1 LILYVEE
8 FMVVVGAKTFNLK
21 REEIKRKW
29 YIVDATDKIL
39 GRLATEIAIKLRGK
53 DKPTFTPHVDCGDF
67 MIIINAEKIKVKG
80 GNKLEDKKY
89 YRHSGYV
96 GNLKSTSLEE
106 MLKKN
111 PEFVIKN
118 AVRGMIPHN
127 TLGRIVLRKLKVY
140 SGPDH
145 PHKAQNPEKIDL

>member
-1 LILYVEE
+1 MEE
-8 FMVVVGAKTFNLK
+8 FMVNVGTKTFNLK

-29 YIVDATDKIL
+29 YVVDATDKIL
-39 GRLATEIAIKLRGK
+39 GRLATEIAKKLRGK

-80 GNKLEDKKY
+80 GNKLENKKY

-96 GNLKSTSLEE
+96 GNLKETNLEE

-127 TLGRIVLRKLKVY
+127 TLGRIVLRKLKIY

-145 PHKAQNPEKIDL
+145 PHKAQNPEIIDL

>member
-1 LILYVEE
+1 
-8 FMVVVGAKTFNLK
+8 MVDVGTKTFNLK

-29 YIVDATDKIL
+29 YVVDATDKIL

-96 GNLKSTSLEE
+96 GNLKVTSLKE
-106 MLKKN
+106 MLNKN

-140 SGPDH
+140 SGSDH

>member
-1 LILYVEE
+1 
-8 FMVVVGAKTFNLK
+8 MVNVGTKTFNLK

-29 YIVDATDKIL
+29 YVVDATDKVL
-39 GRLATEIAIKLRGK
+39 GRLSTEIAKKLRGK

-67 MIIINAEKIKVKG
+67 IIIINAEKIKVKG

-96 GNLKSTSLEE
+96 GNLKVTSLEE
-106 MLKKN
+106 MLEKN

-145 PHKAQNPEKIDL
+145 PHKAQNPEIIDL

>member
-1 LILYVEE
+1 
-8 FMVVVGAKTFNLK
+8 MVDVGTKTFNLK

-29 YIVDATDKIL
+29 YVVDATDKVL
-39 GRLATEIAIKLRGK
+39 GRLSTEIAKKLRGK

-67 MIIINAEKIKVKG
+67 IIIINAEKIKVKG

-96 GNLKSTSLEE
+96 GNLKVTNLEE

-118 AVRGMIPHN
+118 AIRGMIPHN

-145 PHKAQNPEKIDL
+145 PHKAQNPEIIDL

>member
-1 LILYVEE
+1 
-8 FMVVVGAKTFNLK
+8 MVDVGTKTFNLK

-39 GRLATEIAIKLRGK
+39 GRLATEIAVKLRGK

-67 MIIINAEKIKVKG
+67 IIIINAEKIKVKG

>member
-1 LILYVEE
+1 
-8 FMVVVGAKTFNLK
+8 MVNVGTKTFNLK

-29 YIVDATDKIL
+29 YVVDATDRIL
-39 GRLATEIAIKLRGK
+39 GRLATEIAKKLRGK

-67 MIIINAEKIKVKG
+67 IIIINAEKIKVKG
-80 GNKLEDKKY
+80 GNKLGDKKY

-96 GNLKSTSLEE
+96 GNLKETNLED
-106 MLKKN
+106 MPKKN

-145 PHKAQNPEKIDL
+145 PHKAQNPEIIDL

>member
-1 LILYVEE
+1 
-8 FMVVVGAKTFNLK
+8 MVTVGTKTFNLK

-96 GNLKSTSLEE
+96 GNLKSTSLGE

-127 TLGRIVLRKLKVY
+127 TLGRIVLRKLKVF

>member
-1 LILYVEE
+1 
-8 FMVVVGAKTFNLK
+8 MVVVGAKTFNLK

-39 GRLATEIAIKLRGK
+39 GRLATGIAIKLRGK

>member
-1 LILYVEE
+1 
-8 FMVVVGAKTFNLK
+8 MVVVGAKTFNLK

-96 GNLKSTSLEE
+96 GNLKSTSLGE

>member
-1 LILYVEE
+1 
-8 FMVVVGAKTFNLK
+8 MVNVGTKTFNLK

-29 YIVDATDKIL
+29 YVVDATDKIL
-39 GRLATEIAIKLRGK
+39 GRLATEIAKKLRGK

-67 MIIINAEKIKVKG
+67 IIIINAEKIKVKG

-96 GNLKSTSLEE
+96 GNLKETNLEE

-145 PHKAQNPEKIDL
+145 PHKAQNPEIIDL

>member
-1 LILYVEE
+1 
-8 FMVVVGAKTFNLK
+8 MVTVGTKTFNLK
-21 REEIKRKW
+21 KEEIKRKW
-29 YIVDATDKIL
+29 YVVDAADKIL
-39 GRLATEIAIKLRGK
+39 GRLATEVAVKLRGK

-67 MIIINAEKIKVKG
+67 IIIINAEKIKVKG

-96 GNLKSTSLEE
+96 GNLKVTSLKK
-106 MLKKN
+106 MLEKK
-111 PEFVIKN
+111 PEFVIRN

-127 TLGRIVLRKLKVY
+127 ILGRIVLRKLKVY

>member
-1 LILYVEE
+1 
-8 FMVVVGAKTFNLK
+8 MVNVGTKTFNLK

>member
-1 LILYVEE
+1 
-8 FMVVVGAKTFNLK
+8 MVDVGTKTFNLK

-145 PHKAQNPEKIDL
+145 PHKAQNPEIIDL

>member
-1 LILYVEE
+1 
-8 FMVVVGAKTFNLK
+8 MVVVGTKTFNLK

-96 GNLKSTSLEE
+96 GNLKSTSLGE

-127 TLGRIVLRKLKVY
+127 TLGRIVLRKLKVF

>member
-1 LILYVEE
+1 
-8 FMVVVGAKTFNLK
+8 MVDVGTKTFNLK

-29 YIVDATDKIL
+29 YVVDAEDKIL
-39 GRLATEIAIKLRGK
+39 GRLATEIAKKLRGK

-67 MIIINAEKIKVKG
+67 IIIINAEKIKVKG

-96 GNLKSTSLEE
+96 GNLKETNLEE

-145 PHKAQNPEKIDL
+145 PHKAQNPEIIDL

>member
-1 LILYVEE
+1 MEE
-8 FMVVVGAKTFNLK
+8 FMVNVGTKTFNLK

-29 YIVDATDKIL
+29 YVVDATDKIL
-39 GRLATEIAIKLRGK
+39 GRLATEIAKKLRGK

-96 GNLKSTSLEE
+96 GNLKETNLEE

-145 PHKAQNPEKIDL
+145 PHKAQNPEIIDL

>member
-1 LILYVEE
+1 VEE
-8 FMVVVGAKTFNLK
+8 FMVNVGTKTFNLK

-29 YIVDATDKIL
+29 YVVDASDKIL
-39 GRLATEIAIKLRGK
+39 GRLATEIAKKLRGK

-67 MIIINAEKIKVKG
+67 IIIINAEKIKVKG

-96 GNLKSTSLEE
+96 GNLKVTNLEE

-145 PHKAQNPEKIDL
+145 PHKAQNPEIIDL

>member
-1 LILYVEE
+1 
-8 FMVVVGAKTFNLK
+8 MVNVGTKTFNLK

-29 YIVDATDKIL
+29 YVVDATDRIL
-39 GRLATEIAIKLRGK
+39 GRLATEIAKKLRGK

-67 MIIINAEKIKVKG
+67 VIIINAEKIKVKG

-96 GNLKSTSLEE
+96 GNLKETNLED

-145 PHKAQNPEKIDL
+145 PHKAQNPEIIDL

>member
-1 LILYVEE
+1 
-8 FMVVVGAKTFNLK
+8 MVNVGTKTFNLK

-29 YIVDATDKIL
+29 YVVDATDKIL
-39 GRLATEIAIKLRGK
+39 GRLATEIAKKLRGK

-67 MIIINAEKIKVKG
+67 IIIINAEKIKVKG

-96 GNLKSTSLEE
+96 GNLKETSLEE

-145 PHKAQNPEKIDL
+145 PHKAQNPEIIDL

>member
-1 LILYVEE
+1 
-8 FMVVVGAKTFNLK
+8 MVNVGTKTFNLK

-29 YIVDATDKIL
+29 YVVDATDRIL
-39 GRLATEIAIKLRGK
+39 GRLATEIAKKLRGK
-53 DKPTFTPHVDCGDF
+53 DKPIFTPHVDCGDF
-67 MIIINAEKIKVKG
+67 IIIINAEKIKVKG

-96 GNLKSTSLEE
+96 GNLKETSLEE

-145 PHKAQNPEKIDL
+145 PHKAQNPEIIDL

>member
-1 LILYVEE
+1 
-8 FMVVVGAKTFNLK
+8 MVNVGTKTFNLK

-29 YIVDATDKIL
+29 YVADATDKIL
-39 GRLATEIAIKLRGK
+39 GRLATEIAKKLRGK

-67 MIIINAEKIKVKG
+67 IIVINAEKIKVKG

-96 GNLKSTSLEE
+96 GNLKVTNLED
-106 MLKKN
+106 MLEKN

-145 PHKAQNPEKIDL
+145 PHKAQNPEIIDL

>member
-1 LILYVEE
+1 
-8 FMVVVGAKTFNLK
+8 MVNVGTKTFNLK

-29 YIVDATDKIL
+29 YVVDARDKIL
-39 GRLATEIAIKLRGK
+39 GRLATEIAKKLRGK

-67 MIIINAEKIKVKG
+67 IIIINAEKIKVKG

-96 GNLKSTSLEE
+96 GNLKVTSLKK
-106 MLKKN
+106 MLEKK
-111 PEFVIKN
+111 PEFVIRN

-127 TLGRIVLRKLKVY
+127 ILGRIVLRKLKVY

-145 PHKAQNPEKIDL
+145 PHKAQNPEIIDL

>member
-1 LILYVEE
+1 
-8 FMVVVGAKTFNLK
+8 MVTVGTKTFNLK

-29 YIVDATDKIL
+29 YVVDAKDKIL
-39 GRLATEIAIKLRGK
+39 GRLATEIAKKLRGK

-67 MIIINAEKIKVKG
+67 IIIINAEKIKVKG

-96 GNLKSTSLEE
+96 GNLKVTNLEE

-145 PHKAQNPEKIDL
+145 PHKAQNPEIIDL

>member
-1 LILYVEE
+1 
-8 FMVVVGAKTFNLK
+8 MVNVGTKTFNLK

-29 YIVDATDKIL
+29 YVVDAKDKIL
-39 GRLATEIAIKLRGK
+39 GRLATEIAKKLRGK

-67 MIIINAEKIKVKG
+67 IIIINAEKIKVKG

-96 GNLKSTSLEE
+96 GNLKVTNLEE

-145 PHKAQNPEKIDL
+145 PHKAQNPEIIDL

>member
-1 LILYVEE
+1 
-8 FMVVVGAKTFNLK
+8 
-21 REEIKRKW
+21 
-29 YIVDATDKIL
+29 
-39 GRLATEIAIKLRGK
+39 
-53 DKPTFTPHVDCGDF
+53 
-67 MIIINAEKIKVKG
+67 
-80 GNKLEDKKY
+80 
-89 YRHSGYV
+89 V
-96 GNLKSTSLEE
+96 GNLKVTNLEE

-145 PHKAQNPEKIDL
+145 PHKAQNPEIIDL

>member
-1 LILYVEE
+1 
-8 FMVVVGAKTFNLK
+8 MVDVGTKTFNLK

-29 YIVDATDKIL
+29 YVVDATDKIL
-39 GRLATEIAIKLRGK
+39 GRLATEIAKKLRGK

-80 GNKLEDKKY
+80 GNKLDDKKY

-96 GNLKSTSLEE
+96 GNLKATSLEE
-106 MLKKN
+106 MLKKK

>member
-1 LILYVEE
+1 
-8 FMVVVGAKTFNLK
+8 MVTVGTKTFNLK

-29 YIVDATDKIL
+29 YIVDARDKIL
-39 GRLATEIAIKLRGK
+39 GRLATEIAKKLRGK

-67 MIIINAEKIKVKG
+67 IIIINAEKIKVKG

-96 GNLKSTSLEE
+96 GNLKVTNLEE

-145 PHKAQNPEKIDL
+145 PHKAQNPEIIDL

>member
-1 LILYVEE
+1 
-8 FMVVVGAKTFNLK
+8 MVDVGTKTFNLK

-29 YIVDATDKIL
+29 YVVDASDKIL
-39 GRLATEIAIKLRGK
+39 GRLATEIAKKLRGK

>member
-1 LILYVEE
+1 
-8 FMVVVGAKTFNLK
+8 MVTVGTKTFNLK
-21 REEIKRKW
+21 KEEIKRKW
-29 YIVDATDKIL
+29 YIVDARDKIL
-39 GRLATEIAIKLRGK
+39 GRLATEVAVKLRGK

-67 MIIINAEKIKVKG
+67 IIIINAEKIKVKG
-80 GNKLEDKKY
+80 GNKLADKKY

-96 GNLKSTSLEE
+96 GNLKVTSLEK
-106 MLKKN
+106 MLEKK
-111 PEFVIKN
+111 PEFVIRN

-127 TLGRIVLRKLKVY
+127 ILGRIVLRKLKVY

>member
-1 LILYVEE
+1 
-8 FMVVVGAKTFNLK
+8 MVNVGTKTFNLK

-29 YIVDATDKIL
+29 YVVDARDKIL
-39 GRLATEIAIKLRGK
+39 GRLATEIAKKLRGK

-67 MIIINAEKIKVKG
+67 IIIINAEKIKVKG
-80 GNKLEDKKY
+80 RNKLEDKKY

-96 GNLKSTSLEE
+96 GNLKVTSLEE

-145 PHKAQNPEKIDL
+145 PHKAQNPEIIDL

>member
-1 LILYVEE
+1 
-8 FMVVVGAKTFNLK
+8 MVNVGTKTFNLK

-29 YIVDATDKIL
+29 YVVDARDKIL
-39 GRLATEIAIKLRGK
+39 GRLATEIAKKLRGK

-67 MIIINAEKIKVKG
+67 IIIINAEKIKVKG

-96 GNLKSTSLEE
+96 GNLKVTSLKK
-106 MLKKN
+106 MLEKK
-111 PEFVIKN
+111 PEFVIRN

-127 TLGRIVLRKLKVY
+127 ILGRIVLRKLKVY

>member
-1 LILYVEE
+1 
-8 FMVVVGAKTFNLK
+8 MVNVGTKTFNLK

-29 YIVDATDKIL
+29 YVVDATDKVL
-39 GRLATEIAIKLRGK
+39 GRLATEIAKKLRGK

-67 MIIINAEKIKVKG
+67 IIIINAEKIKVKG

-96 GNLKSTSLEE
+96 GNLKATNLEE

-145 PHKAQNPEKIDL
+145 PHKAQNPEIIDL

>member
-1 LILYVEE
+1 
-8 FMVVVGAKTFNLK
+8 MVDVGTKTFNLK

-29 YIVDATDKIL
+29 YVVDAEDKIL
-39 GRLATEIAIKLRGK
+39 GRLATEIAKKLRGK

-67 MIIINAEKIKVKG
+67 IIIINAEKIKVKG

-96 GNLKSTSLEE
+96 GNLKVTSLEE
-106 MLKKN
+106 MLEKN

-145 PHKAQNPEKIDL
+145 PHKAQNPEIIDL

>member
-1 LILYVEE
+1 
-8 FMVVVGAKTFNLK
+8 MVNVGTKTFNLK

-29 YIVDATDKIL
+29 YVVDATDRIL
-39 GRLATEIAIKLRGK
+39 GRLATEIAKKLRGK

-67 MIIINAEKIKVKG
+67 IIIINAEKIKVKG

-96 GNLKSTSLEE
+96 GNLKETNLED

-145 PHKAQNPEKIDL
+145 PHKAQNPEIIDL